1 MQHAAHAHLETR
13 RGRLGGALL
22 LALLPACGGGDG
34 GGGPQSSSGGS
45 APAFSSVPA
54 VQVSQASSYA
64 ADCGGSGQTGTLY
77 PNTALEPSLVVNPT
91 NSANLV
97 AEWQQDRWSTGGSQA
112 LNLAASFD
120 AGQTWT
126 LSSAAFSLCSGG
138 SAAAGSDFARASNGW
153 LTAAPNGVVY
163 ALSLSFT
170 GTALA
175 PGSSSAQLV
184 ASSSDGGMTWGT
196 PIALIT
202 DGSDFF
208 DDKGSI
214 TADPNDANYVYA
226 VWDRLGATR
235 GPCYFAVTADAG
247 STWQSAV
254 SIYDPGEDNQTIGN
268 QIVVLPGDVLL
279 DVFTQLLGGASNN
292 SSSAALLA
300 VSSSDHGTTWSAP
313 LQIASLEAVITFD
326 PLLNKQVRDAANLFS
341 VAVSASGSIYIV
353 WQDARFS
360 GGQYNGIAMT
370 QSSDGG
376 QSWSTPVQV
385 NADHATP
392 AFTPTVTVRA
402 DGLIAITYYDLR
414 NDVTPGAVLTDY
426 WLVTSSDG
434 STFTE
439 AHLSGPFNLEL
450 APYAEGEGLFLGD
463 YQSLHSSGAELLP
476 IYAQTP
482 DGASNAQESSNV
494 FLASPPA
501 ADLAS
506 AALARTFRAAPA
518 RSLTLSAAAR
528 ARLAASVRL
537 TREQRLQ
544 HAP

>member
-1 MQHAAHAHLETR
+1 MHHAAHAHLAAR
-13 RGRLGGALL
+13 PVRLGGALL

-34 GGGPQSSSGGS
+34 GGGSQSPAGGN

-64 ADCGGSGQTGTLY
+64 ADCGGAGQTGTLY

-120 AGQTWT
+120 AGKTWT
-126 LSSAAFSLCSGG
+126 LSSAAFSLCTGG
-138 SAAAGSDFARASNGW
+138 SVAAGSAYARASNGW
-153 LTAAPNGVVY
+153 LTVAPNGVVY
-163 ALSLSFT
+163 ALSLSFSGNT
-170 GTALA
+170 LA
-175 PGSSSAQLV
+175 AGSSSAQLV
-184 ASSSDGGMTWGT
+184 ASSSDGGMTWGPPT
-196 PIALIT
+196 ALIS
-202 DGSDFF
+202 DGSGFF

-226 VWDRLGATR
+226 VWDRLEGETG
-235 GPCYFAVTADAG
+235 GPSYFAVTADAG
-247 STWQSAV
+247 ATWQSAV
-254 SIYDPGEDNQTIGN
+254 SIYDPGLDNQTIGN

-279 DVFTQLLGGASNN
+279 DVFTQLSDL
-292 SSSAALLA
+292 SSSGSAALAA
-300 VSSSDHGTTWSAP
+300 VSSSDHGTSWSAP
-313 LQIASLEAVITFD
+313 LPITSVDAVSTLD
-326 PLLNKQVRDAANLFS
+326 PLGNQPVRDAANLFS
-341 VAVSASGSIYIV
+341 VAVSAGGTIYIV

-402 DGLIAITYYDLR
+402 DGLLAITYYDFR
-414 NDVTPGAVLTDY
+414 NDVTPGAALADY

-434 STFTE
+434 STFKE

-450 APYAEGEGLFLGD
+450 APDASGEGLFLGD
-463 YQSLHSSGAELLP
+463 YQSLRSNGAQLLP

-482 DGASNAQESSNV
+482 DSASNAPASSNI
-494 FLASPPA
+494 FLAAPPA
-501 ADLAS
+501 ADLAN
-506 AALARTFRAAPA
+506 AAVARTFRAAPA
-518 RSLTLSAAAR
+518 RPQTLGAAAR
-528 ARLAASVRL
+528 ARMAASVRL
-537 TREQRLQ
+537 TRAQRLQ